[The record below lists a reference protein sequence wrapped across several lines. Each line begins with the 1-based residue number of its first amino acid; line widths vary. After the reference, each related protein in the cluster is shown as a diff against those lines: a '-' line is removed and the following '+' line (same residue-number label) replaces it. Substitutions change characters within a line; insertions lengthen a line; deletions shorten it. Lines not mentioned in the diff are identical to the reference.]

1 MPIHDWS
8 DDILIAELN
17 DEPAFSEEIEGLI
30 KRLEQPEDL
39 KQDVIVNMKS
49 VSYVNSTNIAQILKL
64 RKTVLSSNRRL
75 RICAVCDQIWSVIL
89 ITGLDKIFEFTDD
102 VSTSL
107 ASLQLEV

>member
-1 MPIHDWS
+1 MPIHEWS

-17 DEPAFSEEIEGLI
+17 DEPAFSEEMESLMRRIESPAV
-30 KRLEQPEDL
+30 LEQDL
-39 KQDVIVNMKS
+39 IVNMKS
-49 VSYVNSTNIAQILKL
+49 VSYVNSTNIAQILRL
-64 RKTVLSSNRRL
+64 RKAVEAARRRL

-89 ITGLDKIFEFTDD
+89 ITGLDKIFDFTDD

>member
-8 DDILIAELN
+8 DEILIAELN
-17 DEPAFSEEIEGLI
+17 DEPAFSEDIEALI
-30 KRLEQPEDL
+30 RQLEQPVGS

-75 RICAVCDQIWSVIL
+75 RICAVCDQVWSVVL
-89 ITGLDKIFEFTDD
+89 ITGLDKILEFTDD

-107 ASLQLEV
+107 ASLQLGV